1 MSLVERLRSTI
12 RDVPDFPR
20 AGILFR
26 DLTPVLEDP
35 RLFKELI
42 VALAAPWRGA
52 GLTRV
57 AGVESRGFIFGAPL
71 ALELGVGFSL
81 VRKAGKLP
89 HKTLQRS
96 YSLEYGQGVLELHA
110 NTVGPTDSV
119 LLVDDLLAT
128 GGTAAAASQL
138 ITDTGAKVFGSSFVV
153 ELAGLGGRAKCA
165 GRVEALLTYGEVAR

>member
-35 RLFKELI
+35 GLFKELI

-89 HKTLQRS
+89 HKSDSAMEAWWWLNSPRERPWPPSSVRATPTAMR
-96 YSLEYGQGVLELHA
+96 
-110 NTVGPTDSV
+110 GPTRAS
-119 LLVDDLLAT
+119 AT
-128 GGTAAAASQL
+128 
-138 ITDTGAKVFGSSFVV
+138 
-153 ELAGLGGRAKCA
+153 AGIR
-165 GRVEALLTYGEVAR
+165 